1 MKLNYYYFSISLK
14 TQSKNQSVAI
24 VFVNYVK
31 NAVKMLVSFN
41 LMRIEGT
48 YTIFEQ
54 SILCHF
60 TSDSSF
66 VAFFN

>member
-31 NAVKMLVSFN
+31 NAVKMSVSFN
-41 LMRIEGT
+41 LTNE
-48 YTIFEQ
+48 
-54 SILCHF
+54 
-60 TSDSSF
+60 
-66 VAFFN
+66 N

>member
-31 NAVKMLVSFN
+31 NAVKMSVFFN
-41 LMRIEGT
+41 LT
-48 YTIFEQ
+48 Y
-54 SILCHF
+54 L
-60 TSDSSF
+60 
-66 VAFFN
+66 N